1 MPTYGYQCIDC
12 KHEFSVFQAMKDDPI
27 AICPECTGPVKR
39 LLYPVGVVFKGSG
52 WYINDSRKPDPAEK
66 AEKAEKS
73 EQGEKKADS
82 GTDKASGTKSASD
95 TMPSGGDTG
104 SSGASSNSTDKAAS
118 AATVNK

>member
-27 AICPECTGPVKR
+27 SICPECTGPVKR

-66 AEKAEKS
+66 AEKADKS
-73 EQGEKKADS
+73 EQSDKKTDS
-82 GTDKASGTKSASD
+82 GTDKAADTKPASD
-95 TMPSGGDTG
+95 TKPSGGN
-104 SSGASSNSTDKAAS
+104 SASSESSSKSNDKPAA
-118 AATVNK
+118 ATTVNK